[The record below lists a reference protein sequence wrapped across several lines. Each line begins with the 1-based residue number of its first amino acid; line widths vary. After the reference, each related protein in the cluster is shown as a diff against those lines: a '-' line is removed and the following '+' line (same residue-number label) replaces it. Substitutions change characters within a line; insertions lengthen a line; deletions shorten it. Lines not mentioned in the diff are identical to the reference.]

1 MNTIDVGVELS
12 LNKTVIT
19 ELILIF
25 LRYSVASGLASI
37 PQLFDANAS
46 QTATS
51 ER

>member
-25 LRYSVASGLASI
+25 CVTVASGLASI